1 MGKQIEVL
9 EAEGMEEEARELFEW
24 WQLKGCYWEDW
35 EEDDSWSSGEDACIQ
50 LLVK

>member
-24 WQLKGCYWEDW
+24 WQLKGCYCQDW
-35 EEDDSWSSGEDACIQ
+35 KDKGSWSSGGDACIE
-50 LLVK
+50 LLFK